1 MSSDEEEVV
10 VGKRRIA
17 HQTSSASS
25 ALVNELAYK
34 KNSLSKIT
42 TNGAKSQ
49 KSARQAACS
58 KSTKKR
64 VKTIL
69 SSDDDDFDIVPHA
82 SYQQPGQPVKI
93 KKETSRREF
102 VVGFN
107 GSEIRNRYGLNSED
121 AFAYQKN
128 RNGLKQADGTLS
140 DSSDDGQW
148 LTKPKFLPTKDVHQK
163 LPAPPSIKFVAKR
176 SRIMST
182 SSEEEHDL
190 GTSKNTLKSVVK
202 QARQDAKRRKLE
214 IKDESESEEEVELPD
229 KIFSENEDEEDA
241 AVVAAME
248 RQFSGDSDDSGAEQE
263 NRAAIDSKQIRAK
276 CLDLFNTATREE
288 LLALPRSGDK
298 LVEFIVNSRPF
309 SSFNQ
314 LEEQMSSVARGQ
326 ALVDSQFEH
335 FENRGVL
342 EKILDDCEENTK
354 QIQDELNRMMT
365 QTLQVQPK
373 TLHTG
378 CTLHPYQQ
386 IGLNWMMMMDRL
398 GLSGILADEMG
409 LGKTI
414 QVIAFL
420 THLKETRA
428 EGPHLIIVPS
438 STIENWMGEIAK
450 WSPTLRVETYYGSQ
464 AERSEIASRAK
475 KIRKEADVLL
485 TTYNMVC
492 SKPED
497 RKFFKKFSINYIV
510 YDEGHM
516 LKSCATA
523 RYQTLMKIR
532 GKRKLLLT
540 GTPLQNNLCELI
552 SLMYF
557 TMPKLFSRYCEDISQ
572 LLQQFQ
578 RKQSNKEGQNSSTA
592 LYEKSTIEQA
602 KAILAPYVLRRL
614 KANVLDT
621 LPKKLDNFVSIDMTS
636 EQRDMY
642 RTRVLDLRFQ
652 KNCGDYS
659 SAGGLMQLRQIAN
672 HPLLTRKLYDEA
684 KLEKIA
690 KILCRKE
697 REYAKK
703 KPEHVA
709 EDLSFLSDFAIHRLC
724 EKFDTISDFMLEPE
738 ESLASG
744 KCRKL
749 DRILPE
755 IKAKDILEVYLN
767 VRGHVFCRLDGSTP
781 VMERQELINEFNTNP
796 EIFVFLLSTRAGGM
810 GINLTAANNIIL
822 HDIDFNPYNDKQAE
836 DRCHRMGQKRDVN
849 IFRFVSK
856 GTIEE
861 GMYAAAKQKLE
872 LERDVTG
879 QRGGDD
885 KVDPQLVEA
894 LLTKA
899 LALTDD

>member
-49 KSARQAACS
+49 KSARQAAS
-58 KSTKKR
+58 GPTSQNQKR
-64 VKTIL
+64 N
-69 SSDDDDFDIVPHA
+69 F
-82 SYQQPGQPVKI
+82 
-93 KKETSRREF
+93 
-102 VVGFN
+102 
-107 GSEIRNRYGLNSED
+107 SERIRED